1 MHEIS
6 LLWKKGKFTSAWRL
20 YGYRKSEEDH
30 HQLIVDEEAAEHL
43 KSIFSMYMDGRNYS
57 DIARQLNKDG
67 VLSPTLQ
74 RKFYK
79 TGEKPLPESKPWN
92 NYEVKR
98 VLQEVHCT
106 GDSVYG
112 KFQYSVFQGNKQRN
126 RPENEWL
133 HVENTH
139 EGIIDRELFQKVQ
152 SKIQEYMEAYKK
164 KHQQNNG
171 AIRNHNFYTG
181 KIWCGGC
188 GNRMTLSR
196 ERNGRC
202 LCGFNYY
209 PMYSL
214 DLSKKISSAMQT
226 RTKNGTRLPVNAR
239 YGYKK
244 GKDGRLEVD
253 PEAAKV
259 VKMIFQMAAEGTSF
273 ADITRELNRQAIVTC
288 DGQKLSRGDQ
298 VQFQRFDTI
307 KKKHW
312 SATTVAAI
320 VRDEIYIGTRIWGKT
335 RCSMHTGHKAV
346 LNDETEWVRLENH
359 HTAIIDRELFEKA
372 NEMHPKK
379 KRSVAESRTN
389 FTLERR
395 KKQPALLICANC
407 GHSLL
412 KETEHLLKC
421 SDARTNGDPVC
432 RSLVI
437 RREPMEENI
446 LGLVRQYAAS
456 MLKKGKKVSSKR
468 QCEYKEINT
477 TELQK
482 QSRQLTSERM
492 KLYDDYKD
500 GRIDRDSYKQR
511 AEKISVQLDEIKRKI
526 EDAKNSKK
534 LLEQN
539 ELSDKI
545 KLKDFLG
552 IQKFDTEKLREIIK
566 VVRVHSQDEIE
577 IEWNFDDIFS
587 EQR

>member
-1 MHEIS
+1 MTDHRKTAVYIRLSAEDDNVDGRA
-6 LLWKKGKFTSAWRL
+6 KKESDSVTSQRIL
-20 YGYRKSEEDH
+20 
-30 HQLIVDEEAAEHL
+30 L
-43 KSIFSMYMDGRNYS
+43 KSFVIDQLGVAEA
-57 DIARQLNKDG
+57 DILEYVDDG
-67 VLSPTLQ
+67 VSGTHFKRQGFQQLQ
-74 RKFYK
+74 DDMKS
-79 TGEKPLPESKPWN
+79 GEIGCVV
-92 NYEVKR
+92 VK
-98 VLQEVHCT
+98 
-106 GDSVYG
+106 D
-112 KFQYSVFQGNKQRN
+112 F
-126 RPENEWL
+126 
-133 HVENTH
+133 
-139 EGIIDRELFQKVQ
+139 
-152 SKIQEYMEAYKK
+152 
-164 KHQQNNG
+164 
-171 AIRNHNFYTG
+171 
-181 KIWCGGC
+181 
-188 GNRMTLSR
+188 SR
-196 ERNGRC
+196 FGRD
-202 LCGFNYY
+202 Y
-209 PMYSL
+209 
-214 DLSKKISSAMQT
+214 
-226 RTKNGTRLPVNAR
+226 
-239 YGYKK
+239 
-244 GKDGRLEVD
+244 LEVD

-273 ADITRELNRQAIVTC
+273 ADITRELNRQAIATC
-288 DGQKLSRGDQ
+288 DEQKLSRGDQ

-312 SATTVAAI
+312 SPTTVSAI

-482 QSRQLTSERM
+482 QSRQLTSEKM

-552 IQKFDTEKLREIIK
+552 IQKFDTEKLREVIK
-566 VVRVHSQDEIE
+566 VIRVHSQDEIE

>member
-1 MHEIS
+1 M
-6 LLWKKGKFTSAWRL
+6 
-20 YGYRKSEEDH
+20 
-30 HQLIVDEEAAEHL
+30 
-43 KSIFSMYMDGRNYS
+43 
-57 DIARQLNKDG
+57 
-67 VLSPTLQ
+67 
-74 RKFYK
+74 
-79 TGEKPLPESKPWN
+79 
-92 NYEVKR
+92 
-98 VLQEVHCT
+98 
-106 GDSVYG
+106 
-112 KFQYSVFQGNKQRN
+112 
-126 RPENEWL
+126 
-133 HVENTH
+133 
-139 EGIIDRELFQKVQ
+139 
-152 SKIQEYMEAYKK
+152 
-164 KHQQNNG
+164 
-171 AIRNHNFYTG
+171 
-181 KIWCGGC
+181 
-188 GNRMTLSR
+188 
-196 ERNGRC
+196 
-202 LCGFNYY
+202 
-209 PMYSL
+209 
-214 DLSKKISSAMQT
+214 
-226 RTKNGTRLPVNAR
+226 
-239 YGYKK
+239 
-244 GKDGRLEVD
+244 
-253 PEAAKV
+253 
-259 VKMIFQMAAEGTSF
+259 
-273 ADITRELNRQAIVTC
+273 
-288 DGQKLSRGDQ
+288 
-298 VQFQRFDTI
+298 QFQRFDTI

-312 SATTVAAI
+312 SPTTVSAI

-482 QSRQLTSERM
+482 QSRQLTSEKM

-511 AEKISVQLDEIKRKI
+511 AEKISVQLDETKRKKLFDTWYHSLCYDMFERMIKRVFPLFKAYRI
-526 EDAKNSKK
+526 PLPSFRIRKMKTRWGSCSPQKCAITLNLYLAQAPAACVEYVIAH
-534 LLEQN
+534 
-539 ELSDKI
+539 ELAHLVQPNHSW
-545 KLKDFLG
+545 
-552 IQKFDTEKLREIIK
+552 KFYKVLDDVMPTHRERKQLLREQKINCY
-566 VVRVHSQDEIE
+566 EIP
-577 IEWNFDDIFS
+577 
-587 EQR
+587 